1 MTLGKVLLG
10 VVVGAV
16 IGAAAGVLFAPK
28 KGSVTRKFIA
38 KKSKKYA
45 GEMEGKFNGLIDSI
59 NEKIETVKDEATRIT
74 KIAKQK
80 ADKMDAEVSSFTNK

>member
-1 MTLGKVLLG
+1 MNLGKVLLG
-10 VVVGAV
+10 IVAGAA

-59 NEKIETVKDEATRIT
+59 NEKIETVKDEASRIS
-74 KIAKQK
+74 KMGKLK
-80 ADKMDAEVSSFTNK
+80 AEQIDAEVTAFTK

>member
-1 MTLGKVLLG
+1 MNSGKVLLG
-10 VVVGAV
+10 IVAGAA

-38 KKSKKYA
+38 KKGKEYA

-59 NEKIETVKDEATRIT
+59 NEKIETVKDEASRIS
-74 KIAKQK
+74 KMGKLK
-80 ADKMDAEVSSFTNK
+80 AEQLDAEVTSFTK